1 MSKYQSLTGSSKGNS
16 YYYLFTTHLHSYISP
31 ILQDFYQAPAKA
43 GNRSRNAPQ
52 RQKSFCNY
60 FSVLQKKN
68 YSSELESDFLET
80 TVCWHVEGTNPGH
93 STPCISHSTTT
104 TTIAKKELIT
114 AEGCQDRSQKESQ
127 IYVSNPFPQI
137 WFWRSTVAWNTIF
150 SNTQPRHLLTHNPC
164 NNHLRVCF
172 MYAWL
177 QRQQLD

>member
-80 TVCWHVEGTNPGH
+80 TNSVLACWRHKSWTQH
-93 STPCISHSTTT
+93 
-104 TTIAKKELIT
+104 
-114 AEGCQDRSQKESQ
+114 
-127 IYVSNPFPQI
+127 
-137 WFWRSTVAWNTIF
+137 TVYF
-150 SNTQPRHLLTHNPC
+150 SFN
-164 NNHLRVCF
+164 NNHNNSKERADYCRRMSRQKPKGKPDLC
-172 MYAWL
+172 L
-177 QRQQLD
+177 QPLPTDLVLEINCSLEHNL